1 MERETSFSGEFDGE
15 FRGEFDGE
23 FRGELSGEL
32 SGDCGGDCSGDCSG
46 ELSGDC
52 GGDLDGW
59 DSVCVFLAGKT
70 WRESND
76 SWVWMGDREGEIRLE
91 VEDAREAACEFQLE
105 GKPGKRVSE
114 NDFSERLRERSRFG
128 TR

>member
-23 FRGELSGEL
+23 FDGEFRGEFRGELSGEL
-32 SGDCGGDCSGDCSG
+32 SGDCGGDLG
-46 ELSGDC
+46 
-52 GGDLDGW
+52 GW